1 MYEAYWGLSQSPFRN
16 VPDPAF
22 FCPLPAH
29 QEVLEKLLYA
39 VQFGKGGVVITGEAG
54 CGKSTLSRVFLL
66 KLDEEKYDVGLV
78 INPSLPPDELLYE
91 IAVQLDL
98 SPASSQR
105 IALFRS
111 LTEHLLTNADEGRTT
126 VLIVDEAH
134 LIKDEAVFEDLRMLL
149 NVQANDRY
157 LLSLVLIGLPILR
170 TTLDGL
176 DAFCQRMAF
185 RLSLEPPNE
194 EETREY
200 IDFRL
205 KKAGA
210 TKPIFTE
217 DAIRAIYKESGG
229 IPRNVN
235 KICDICLYEGQR
247 RKAQEISA
255 SLVRVAAALA

>member
-39 VQFGKGGVVITGEAG
+39 AQYGKGGVVITGEAG

-66 KLDEEKYDVGLV
+66 KLEEEKYSVGLV

-91 IAVQLDL
+91 IASQLGL

-105 IALFRS
+105 VALFRS
-111 LTEHLLTNADEGRTT
+111 LSEHLLTNADEGRTT
-126 VLIVDEAH
+126 VVIIDEAH
-134 LIKDEAVFEDLRMLL
+134 LIRDEAVFEDLRMLL
-149 NVQANDRY
+149 NIQANDRY

-170 TTLDGL
+170 ATLDGL
-176 DAFCQRMAF
+176 DAFRQRMAF
-185 RLSLEPPNE
+185 RLTLEPPNE
-194 EETREY
+194 EETTQY
-200 IDFRL
+200 IEFRL

-210 TKPIFTE
+210 TRPIFTE

-247 RKAQEISA
+247 RKAREVSA
-255 SLVRVAAALA
+255 SLVRVTAALA